1 MAGCLE
7 DYVNTTSGRKYPEV
21 KKYIINIIKNLALPT
36 KGFHKNYRI
45 DPENRIKNTGEM
57 TGTSQNL
64 VNGWNL
70 SSDVGCDFIFMDG
83 VVHAYSLFPSLKLKT
98 FN

>member
-7 DYVNTTSGRKYPEV
+7 DYVEYYEWKKDPEV

-36 KGFHKNYRI
+36 KGFSMNYPI

-64 VNGWNL
+64 VNG
-70 SSDVGCDFIFMDG
+70 
-83 VVHAYSLFPSLKLKT
+83 
-98 FN
+98 